1 MLPAF
6 FVLIGMGFFGLPFWV
21 AVLLGVAVSIV
32 TLGLMFKKL
41 MVDPMLHHGVL
52 PLVIATIGL
61 AILMKEAVRE
71 FYGADAWPFPPLAA
85 ATNVTVFGAAL
96 AVQSLL
102 VLGIS
107 IAAVAALQLFLNK
120 TRTGRCMQATAQNP
134 TVARLLG
141 VPVERMILYTF
152 LINAA
157 LVALASL
164 LITPIYLAKFTNGE
178 LLGLYAFIAAII
190 GGFNQIRGAIAGGL
204 LLGVIDNFTAV
215 YVSTQY
221 RLVVPLLFLIVII
234 LFRPQG
240 LLGRRGAHRMR
251 RRRSIAAGAAL
262 ALSVGFLL
270 IAPFLFKPYGIF
282 ILTTWAVMT
291 VAAIGLNLTL
301 GYAGQIS
308 LAQAAFVGIGA
319 YLTAWLTTRGWSF
332 WPTLGLA
339 GVACF
344 VTGWLLGYPALR
356 LQHHYLAFVT
366 LAFNTLV
373 YLVFRNEEWL
383 TGGIYGI
390 SNVPRPSLAG
400 WSLNGAHAF
409 YYFCLASLALVSLA
423 TWWLIRSPWG
433 RAFVALRENPM
444 RALSLGVD
452 TRRYTLM
459 AFALGAGLGGVSGA
473 LYAPLVQFIDPT
485 PFALAL
491 SLNLL
496 LMVVVGGSGYFFG
509 PFLGA
514 VVAVLLPEWLRF
526 AQGYYLMGYA
536 VLVMLLMVFSP
547 SGLLG
552 LADRLLSPTTRAAP
566 AAAPEMAR

>member
-1 MLPAF
+1 MLADILQLFVAGLATGGIYALAAIGFTLLWQTSQTINFAQGEFVMLPAF

-204 LLGVIDNFTAV
+204 LLGVLDNFTAV
-215 YVSTQY
+215 YISTQY

-240 LLGRRGAHRMR
+240 LLGRVEER
-251 RRRSIAAGAAL
+251 
-262 ALSVGFLL
+262 
-270 IAPFLFKPYGIF
+270 
-282 ILTTWAVMT
+282 T
-291 VAAIGLNLTL
+291 V
-301 GYAGQIS
+301 
-308 LAQAAFVGIGA
+308 
-319 YLTAWLTTRGWSF
+319 
-332 WPTLGLA
+332 
-339 GVACF
+339 
-344 VTGWLLGYPALR
+344 
-356 LQHHYLAFVT
+356 
-366 LAFNTLV
+366 
-373 YLVFRNEEWL
+373 
-383 TGGIYGI
+383 
-390 SNVPRPSLAG
+390 
-400 WSLNGAHAF
+400 
-409 YYFCLASLALVSLA
+409 
-423 TWWLIRSPWG
+423 
-433 RAFVALRENPM
+433 
-444 RALSLGVD
+444 
-452 TRRYTLM
+452 
-459 AFALGAGLGGVSGA
+459 
-473 LYAPLVQFIDPT
+473 
-485 PFALAL
+485 
-491 SLNLL
+491 
-496 LMVVVGGSGYFFG
+496 
-509 PFLGA
+509 
-514 VVAVLLPEWLRF
+514 
-526 AQGYYLMGYA
+526 
-536 VLVMLLMVFSP
+536 
-547 SGLLG
+547 
-552 LADRLLSPTTRAAP
+552 
-566 AAAPEMAR
+566 